1 MNNRIRVEGDFAFP
15 TSQGSS
21 AGDFTA
27 AVLFSALVA
36 VMMSWGLTAWFAS
49 RLAYRAALGSP
60 WFHYATVPIYPPW
73 SWLTWRTHI
82 AAHYP
87 SSYLVTQTEKAPTM
101 LAIVAAL
108 GGVLIFTKRYRRRTN
123 RAGELHGS
131 AHKARPSEV
140 DSTGLVALKTT
151 RARFVRW
158 LRAEPVRYGVILA
171 SWVDPRARL
180 IRLLRDIST
189 RHVMVVAPPRS
200 GKGVGIVIPT
210 LLTCRDSCV
219 VNDPKGELYRDTA
232 GRRQAL
238 GQRVFL
244 FAPAAEVGRTAK
256 WNPLRTVRL
265 GTDHEVSDA
274 QRVAT
279 IMLSET
285 KSESAGTDIWP
296 LAARAPLAACILHVL
311 YRARARRQ
319 DGASLVHVLRE
330 FASVVSSYEE
340 VLTEWCSYP
349 HDPDFE
355 CGWTL
360 ADGSPSSTHPFVA
373 ATALGQIGLDEKVRS
388 SVKFTL
394 DAALSLYEDRRLQQN
409 LDGDDF
415 YLEDLVYGP
424 TPVTVYVQYPM
435 ADVQRLGPVLRLFY
449 ELLMLRSTED
459 IDKLQ
464 DRSTNLFGLLLQ
476 RLGFARLVK
485 ALFRFSGLERLARW
499 RNGGSAASPRETAP
513 PATRAAAGRRRKLLM
528 MLDEFPNLGR
538 MRSIE
543 AALPVCPGFG
553 IRVVIVIQGWEQL
566 RSVYGKDET
575 ITPVMHT
582 RVAYAPNT
590 FDTAKVLSEMCGR
603 TTALQTTRRGTFLSK
618 LADQENQQLV
628 GRALYTPDELLRL
641 PGPKMDDVGE
651 RILAPGKVLVF
662 AAGAPVIEALQLL
675 FWEQPSMLAWTKLP
689 PPVVHS
695 DTVVRRVRM
704 PAPPAAAPQVVAA
717 AAPAVQDHATPSQ
730 ASTTASASSTAAVAP
745 SVVAP
750 TLVPVPTPVDTS
762 TSPASEAGFSA
773 EVMELMARAQP
784 EPSTPGDEPR
794 DHGDADE
801 DDDW

>member
-15 TSQGSS
+15 STQGSS
-21 AGDFTA
+21 AADFTA
-27 AVLFSALVA
+27 AIVFSALVA
-36 VMMSWGLTAWFAS
+36 ALMSWGLTAWFAS
-49 RLAYRAALGSP
+49 RLAYRSALGSP

-73 SWLTWRTHI
+73 SWVTWRANI

-87 SSYLVTQTEKAPTM
+87 SSYLVTQTEKAPAM
-101 LAIVAAL
+101 LAIAAAL

-131 AHKARPSEV
+131 AHKARPGEV
-140 DSTGLVALKTT
+140 DRTGLVALKTT

-158 LRAEPVRYGVILA
+158 LQAEPVRYGVILA
-171 SWVDPRARL
+171 SWVDPRARV

-232 GRRQAL
+232 GRRLAL

-244 FAPAAEVGRTAK
+244 FAPAAEVGRSAK

-285 KSESAGTDIWP
+285 KSEASDGNIWT
-296 LAARAPLAACILHVL
+296 LAARAPLSACILHVL

-319 DGASLVHVLRE
+319 GTASLAHVLRE
-330 FASVVSSYEE
+330 FTSIVSSYDE
-340 VLTEWCSYP
+340 VLTGWSSYP

-355 CGWTL
+355 CGWAL
-360 ADGSPSSTHPFVA
+360 ADGSPSRTHPFVA
-373 ATALGQIGLDEKVRS
+373 ATALAQIGLDEKVRS

-394 DAALSLYEDRRLQQN
+394 DAALSLYEDVRLQQN

-459 IDKLQ
+459 IDKLEE
-464 DRSTNLFGLLLQ
+464 RNTTVLGLLLQ
-476 RLGFARLVK
+476 RLGLRRLGR
-485 ALFRFSGLERLARW
+485 AAFRASGFERLARW
-499 RNGGSAASPRETAP
+499 RDGGDGTSFRGMEPSAPTP
-513 PATRAAAGRRRKLLM
+513 PAGRRRKLLM

-590 FDTAKVLSEMCGR
+590 YDTAKVLSEMCGR

-641 PGPKMDDVGE
+641 PGPRMDDAGE

-675 FWEQPSMLAWTKLP
+675 FWEQPSMLAWAKLP
-689 PPVVHS
+689 PPVAHS
-695 DTVVRRVRM
+695 DTAVRRRVKM
-704 PAPPAAAPQVVAA
+704 PAPLAAVPQVAAVVA
-717 AAPAVQDHATPSQ
+717 PTVLDHATPSQ
-730 ASTTASASSTAAVAP
+730 ASQTAAASDTDAAAAP
-745 SVVAP
+745 STPA
-750 TLVPVPTPVDTS
+750 PTPVPAPTPLAGTS
-762 TSPASEAGFSA
+762 SPSEAGFSA
-773 EVMELMARAQP
+773 EVMELMASARP
-784 EPSTPGDEPR
+784 EPSTSSNELR
-794 DHGDADE
+794 VHEDE
-801 DDDW
+801 DEDW